1 MINVKE
7 LKYCFK
13 KLNKIFFK
21 IYNLEIVKGRLVV
34 LKFLKQGENLFLKD
48 GENSYVGIFGG
59 FVIKIDDEI
68 KIYVLICNYIFF
80 SEEFLVYMYNFIDG
94 DIYVGI
100 CVFIIRDSFCDFV
113 VVEIDEF
120 FLNNC
125 EVFLR
130 REDEK
135 KISVKVYDES
145 LE

>member
-1 MINVKE
+1 M
-7 LKYCFK
+7 
-13 KLNKIFFK
+13 
-21 IYNLEIVKGRLVV
+21 
-34 LKFLKQGENLFLKD
+34 
-48 GENSYVGIFGG
+48 
-59 FVIKIDDEI
+59 
-68 KIYVLICNYIFF
+68 LICNYIFF
-80 SEEFLVYMYNFIDG
+80 SEEFLVYMYNFNDG
-94 DIYVGI
+94 DINVGI

-113 VVEIDEF
+113 VIEINEF